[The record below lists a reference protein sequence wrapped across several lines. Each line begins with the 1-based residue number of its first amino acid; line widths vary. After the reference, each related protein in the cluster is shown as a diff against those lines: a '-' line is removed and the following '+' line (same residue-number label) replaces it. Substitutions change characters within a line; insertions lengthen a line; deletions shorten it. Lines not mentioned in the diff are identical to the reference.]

1 MGTKSGVTVV
11 VQMNVFAIEEW
22 LDDVHLIIVQDLAE
36 EIASLV
42 ERIFNNL

>member
-11 VQMNVFAIEEW
+11 VQMNAFAIEEW
-22 LDDVHLIIVQDLAE
+22 LDDVHLIIVQDLTE